1 MSDVL
6 GSLSFLD
13 TPDVNGVLVLTAA
26 SGVNSV
32 SGTANQIAVTGSLPS
47 YTVGLASDPII
58 PGLQRMRLPSGATVD
73 RPTGGAGDIRYNT
86 TLGYIE
92 NYVGASWLPMGRV
105 LQVVTGIIPAVNT
118 TTTIPNDNT
127 VPTSTEGVQ
136 IFTNTFTPLSATS
149 TVIVSYNISVGASA
163 NNISVATCVFSG
175 TTNMGA
181 AVTRCATSTAT
192 TGVLYS
198 LGIKTS
204 WQPGSTASITI
215 SGRAGPMAA
224 STCYINS
231 HATAFFGG
239 ALVTDYTIT
248 EVI

>member
-47 YTVGLASDPII
+47 YTIGIASDPIV
-58 PGLQRMRLPSGATVD
+58 PGLQRMRLPLGATID
-73 RPTGGAGDIRYNT
+73 RPAGGEGDIRYNT

-92 NYVGASWLPMGRV
+92 NFVGTDWLPMGRV
-105 LQVVTGIIPAVNT
+105 LQVVTGTIPAVNT
-118 TTTIPNDNT
+118 TSTIPNDNT

-136 IFTNTFTPLSATS
+136 IFTNTFTPLSASS
-149 TVIVSYNISVGASA
+149 TVIVSYNIGVCASVNNA
-163 NNISVATCVFSG
+163 NIATSIFSG
-175 TTNMGA
+175 TTNQGS
-181 AVTRCATSTAT
+181 AVTRCATSTGT
-192 TGVLYS
+192 SGVQYPLPHRA
-198 LGIKTS
+198 I

-215 SGRAGPMAA
+215 SARTGPMVA

-239 ALVTDYTIT
+239 SLVTEYTII